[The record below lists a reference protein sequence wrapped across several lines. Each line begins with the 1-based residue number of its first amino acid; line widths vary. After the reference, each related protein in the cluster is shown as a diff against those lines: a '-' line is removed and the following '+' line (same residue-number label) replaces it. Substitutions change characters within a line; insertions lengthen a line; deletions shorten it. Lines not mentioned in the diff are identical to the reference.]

1 MDSQLGSHPLCTQRR
16 WMGATPTVLPVSS
29 QKRETTPM
37 AKRSTKQQRG
47 GQNSHGDCRTPRPL
61 RAVLETAKGL
71 CVFVCV
77 CVGGCGCGCGCG
89 VCVVCVCVVCVFF
102 PTLLFVSAQKG
113 GGGGCGCGCGVCVVC
128 VCVCGVWCVCVF
140 FPTLLFVSAQKGSC
154 QPA

>member
-77 CVGGCGCGCGCG
+77 CGWVW
-89 VCVVCVCVVCVFF
+89 VWVWVWCVC
-102 PTLLFVSAQKG
+102 G
-113 GGGGCGCGCGVCVVC
+113 
-128 VCVCGVWCVCVF
+128 VCVCGVCVFSNTPFCVCSKR
-140 FPTLLFVSAQKGSC
+140 FVPASVAFATVPWWNRLASLTTVSLENVAVASFAQLGENTK
-154 QPA
+154 

>member
-1 MDSQLGSHPLCTQRR
+1 
-16 WMGATPTVLPVSS
+16 
-29 QKRETTPM
+29 M

-71 CVFVCV
+71 CVCVCV
-77 CVGGCGCGCGCG
+77 CVWVG
-89 VCVVCVCVVCVFF
+89 VGVGVGVVCVWCVC
-102 PTLLFVSAQKG
+102 
-113 GGGGCGCGCGVCVVC
+113 VC
-128 VCVCGVWCVCVF
+128 VCVCGVCVF